1 MENSAP
7 YRGALWAQFCDE
19 LKALGQEVLR
29 SESPT
34 DDFNRAE
41 GYRYLTRMLRDGLM
55 RKVEYS
61 DPYFPVLYDFAAYK
75 VSIGNNPDN
84 DYFMSFIDGNLD
96 YRLSGKRNTVH
107 YICISTKSGNYE
119 TDGKLAPAGFIDT
132 TTLKCDADGGF
143 EIILSQKPQPGNW
156 LEMNP
161 RTTNLIV
168 RQTYLDRANEV
179 GAGEMKLECINRP
192 DAPSQIN
199 PATYP
204 GQLLSVIKYIQGNL
218 NVTGDWTRSFQT
230 RPNSFYP
237 MDQSVYLNAGGD
249 PSIYYE
255 QGYWELKADEALFVT
270 VPPKDCEFWNFQINN
285 YWSEVV
291 GMDQAPSAR
300 NKFNAKAD
308 ADGSVTLVVAHR
320 DPGHPNWIPTL
331 GHDRGSLIFRI
342 INCKDPETPRME
354 MRRI

>member
-1 MENSAP
+1 
-7 YRGALWAQFCDE
+7 
-19 LKALGQEVLR
+19 
-29 SESPT
+29 
-34 DDFNRAE
+34 
-41 GYRYLTRMLRDGLM
+41 
-55 RKVEYS
+55 
-61 DPYFPVLYDFAAYK
+61 
-75 VSIGNNPDN
+75 
-84 DYFMSFIDGNLD
+84 MSFIDGNLD
-96 YRLSGKRNTVH
+96 YRLSGRRNTVH

-143 EIILSQKPQPGNW
+143 EIILSKNPQLGNW
-156 LEMNP
+156 LEMDS

-168 RQTYLDRANEV
+168 RQTFLDRASEI
-179 GAGEMKLECINRP
+179 GAGEMKLECINHP
-192 DAPSQIN
+192 EEPSQIDT
-199 PATYP
+199 AAFP

-218 NVTGDWTRSFQT
+218 NVTGDWTRTFQS

-255 QGYWELKADEALFVT
+255 QGYWELAPDEALFVT
-270 VPPKDCEFWNFQINN
+270 VPQRECEFWNFQINN

-300 NKFNAKAD
+300 NKFNASPNP
-308 ADGSVTLVVAHR
+308 DGSTTLVVSHR
-320 DPGHPNWIPTL
+320 DPGHPNWIATL

-342 INCKDPETPRME
+342 INCPDPETPLME
-354 MRRI
+354 TRRL